1 MTPKQIETINNALR
15 MYGAHVGQD
24 NRITK
29 GDLPTRIE
37 VSVIRNRLQFIGIN
51 EDGTRG
57 HTQASGSVSAATV
70 SDFVESFW
78 YGKKQHQLITGA
90 SKGAPLNWRNNM
102 QSNNAREA
110 RVFGLNRGRVT
121 PVASLLWRNA
131 GMGELSVV
139 ELRLLSF
146 LDYVFKNDGL
156 IKPER
161 TSREEQMQ
169 IIEWEG
175 RGYLHISNDGCYIR
189 PTASFYRLVQDILF
203 QAYVAHVEYEDPM
216 TLMLRDCIIHERQI
230 GHAAGNN
237 QMSMLHKP
245 TQIQLTQMFASGTR
259 HHHQEALKVE
269 MANKLKEINYWQTNY
284 GG

>member
-1 MTPKQIETINNALR
+1 
-15 MYGAHVGQD
+15 
-24 NRITK
+24 
-29 GDLPTRIE
+29 
-37 VSVIRNRLQFIGIN
+37 
-51 EDGTRG
+51 
-57 HTQASGSVSAATV
+57 
-70 SDFVESFW
+70 
-78 YGKKQHQLITGA
+78 
-90 SKGAPLNWRNNM
+90 M

-169 IIEWEG
+169 IIEWKG
-175 RGYLHISNDGCYIR
+175 RGYLHISNDGRYIR